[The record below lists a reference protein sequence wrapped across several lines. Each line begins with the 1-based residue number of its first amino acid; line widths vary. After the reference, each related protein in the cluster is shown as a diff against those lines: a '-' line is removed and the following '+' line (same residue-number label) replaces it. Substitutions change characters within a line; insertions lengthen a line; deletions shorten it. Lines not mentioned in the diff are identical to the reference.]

1 MTGDDDDDDDDGV
14 VSEKEGTF
22 SVNAPAESRQR
33 EREKSTEKQ
42 TNMQYVTLLAVI
54 TLAQ

>member
-1 MTGDDDDDDDDGV
+1 MRRVEAGG
-14 VSEKEGTF
+14 KEAG
-22 SVNAPAESRQR
+22 R
-33 EREKSTEKQ
+33 ENETNKQ

>member
-1 MTGDDDDDDDDGV
+1 MWCQNIGDIQCKCAEWMAGGREA
-14 VSEKEGTF
+14 EKE
-22 SVNAPAESRQR
+22 N
-33 EREKSTEKQ
+33 STEKE